1 MNIADFLP
9 NAIVWIIVIG
19 AVISVGVFTFNNFI
33 RGRQAS
39 RIRNVLNKSRSELS
53 SQQLESLTK
62 KSAIRQNKKKF
73 YVELLDRVYSTL
85 NLNSILSS
93 KEIRNRLLQ
102 GGFRGKQAVIIYIS
116 SRLLGGVGFFIL
128 VLVYVN
134 MIANFSYPAFFK
146 PVFAAIG
153 GLIGFYLPSLL
164 VTNFIIKRQEE
175 MSRAFPDALDLMT
188 ICVGAGLSIE
198 NAFAR
203 VTEEIME
210 TSTVLAQELGLT
222 AAELAYLGNR
232 TQAYNNLASRTGL
245 ASVKSL
251 AVTLIQ
257 SEQYGTPVGA
267 ALNVL
272 AQEKRNE
279 RMATA
284 EKKAASLPAK
294 LTVPMVLF
302 FLPALFVVVIGPVVI
317 QIGMSN

>member
-1 MNIADFLP
+1 MNIVDFLP

-19 AVISVGVFTFNNFI
+19 AVVSVAVFAFNNLI
-33 RGRQAS
+33 RGKQSA
-39 RIRNVLNKSRSELS
+39 RIKNVLNKSRSELS
-53 SQQLESLTK
+53 SQQLESLTR
-62 KSAIRQNKKKF
+62 KSVIRQNKKKL
-73 YVELLDRVYSTL
+73 YVELLDKIYSTL

-116 SRLLGGVGFFIL
+116 SRVLGGVGFFVM

-134 MIANFSYPAFFK
+134 MMQNFSYPVFFK

-153 GLIGFYLPSLL
+153 GVIGFYLPSLL
-164 VTNFIIKRQEE
+164 VSNFIMKRQEE
-175 MSRAFPDALDLMT
+175 MTRAFPDALDLMT
-188 ICVGAGLSIE
+188 ICVEAGLSIE
-198 NAFAR
+198 NAFSR

-245 ASVKSL
+245 PAVKAL

-267 ALNVL
+267 ALNIL
-272 AQEKRNE
+272 SQEKRNE
-279 RMATA
+279 RMAAA

-302 FLPALFVVVIGPVVI
+302 FLPALFVVVIGPVII
-317 QIGMSN
+317 QIGMNN